1 MLLNLIKESLE
12 KPYSDFVSS
21 VIIVTVT
28 WEVTLSFVINNNTV
42 FVSYCLN
49 LSILNSAERVNNVR
63 ETCNTCCKCSSYI
76 CINKC
81 HFSSFIIVFIMH
93 KLNEVKDI
101 NIKACEPIHH
111 SVISF
116 DYFVIIEVF

>member
-1 MLLNLIKESLE
+1 MAVRQALLFHRVLTHHTVQNKAVFLLLNLVKESLE

-49 LSILNSAERVNNVR
+49 LSILDSTERVNNVR
-63 ETCNTCCKCSSYI
+63 ETCNTS
-76 CINKC
+76 
-81 HFSSFIIVFIMH
+81 IMT
-93 KLNEVKDI
+93 K
-101 NIKACEPIHH
+101 
-111 SVISF
+111 
-116 DYFVIIEVF
+116 